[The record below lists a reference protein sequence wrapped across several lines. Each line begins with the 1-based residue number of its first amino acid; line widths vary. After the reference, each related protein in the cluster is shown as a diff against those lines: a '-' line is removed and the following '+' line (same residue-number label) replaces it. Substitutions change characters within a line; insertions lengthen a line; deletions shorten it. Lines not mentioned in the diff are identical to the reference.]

1 MMPKPPHTDTI
12 ELTPEMVEQ
21 GIREQKYARWMA
33 QYRTGTMPDDE
44 WQGLLADRDFCSWL
58 ASL

>member
-1 MMPKPPHTDTI
+1 MTKPPHESTI

-33 QYRTGTMPDDE
+33 QYSSGTMPDVE
-44 WQGLLADRDFCSWL
+44 WQKILQDRDFAAWL
-58 ASL
+58 ISL